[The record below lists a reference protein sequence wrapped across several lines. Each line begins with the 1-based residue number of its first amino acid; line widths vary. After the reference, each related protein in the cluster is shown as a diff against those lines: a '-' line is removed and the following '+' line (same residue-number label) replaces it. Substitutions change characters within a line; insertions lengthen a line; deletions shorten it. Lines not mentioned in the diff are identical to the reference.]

1 MKYLAFFLSLFFAAT
16 FTCIAQDY
24 QDVVYLKNGSII
36 RGMLI
41 ELIPFEYLDI
51 KTSNGRTRTIEMY
64 DVERIVKE
72 RAGTEART
80 QNNTRPSQ
88 GDSRNSQNS
97 TRLYDDDS
105 RNSQNSTRLYDDDS
119 RYSQNNARQYGT
131 DSRYSQNSNRAP
143 QGNSQNTR
151 APQSNSQYSQNNT
164 RASQSNSQYS
174 QNTRAPQNNSQ
185 YSQNNTRQYG
195 NDSRYSQNNVRSYEN
210 DYRYPQ
216 ENNRVVRNNNQY
228 AQNNYYDNNYY
239 SPQNSIHFGL
249 KSGLNITN
257 IAISKYNNKA
267 GVHAG
272 IFGEFKFN
280 NFAIQPE
287 LLYSLQGAQ
296 YSTEVLN
303 IVSATYKCNFH
314 YLHIP
319 LMLKYYVIDGLAFEI
334 GPQLGI
340 LLSAKSEETFGSLSD
355 SDELKDFMHDID
367 FSFNFGA
374 SYKIPSI
381 PLGFYTRYSLG
392 LTDIF
397 ENKLLNEPGKNRVFQ
412 VGAFVKF

>member
-1 MKYLAFFLSLFFAAT
+1 MKHLAFFLSLFFAAT

-80 QNNTRPSQ
+80 QNNTRPPQ

-97 TRLYDDDS
+97 TRLYNDDS
-105 RNSQNSTRLYDDDS
+105 RNSPQTSTRLYDDDS
-119 RYSQNNARQYGT
+119 RYSQNNARQYGN
-131 DSRYSQNSNRAP
+131 DSRYSQN
-143 QGNSQNTR
+143 GN
-151 APQSNSQYSQNNT
+151 
-164 RASQSNSQYS
+164 
-174 QNTRAPQNNSQ
+174 RAPQNNSQ

-210 DYRYPQ
+210 DYRYQ
-216 ENNRVVRNNNQY
+216 QNNNRVVRNNNQY

-280 NFAIQPE
+280 NFAVQPE

-334 GPQLGI
+334 GPQLGL
-340 LLSAKSEETFGSLSD
+340 LLSAKSEETFGNLSD
-355 SDELKDFMHDID
+355 SDELKDFTNDID

-381 PLGFYTRYSLG
+381 PLGFYARYSLG

-397 ENKLLNEPGKNRVFQ
+397 VNKLLNEPGKTRVFQ

>member
-1 MKYLAFFLSLFFAAT
+1 MQHIIYNDCTMKHLAFFLSLFFAAT

-64 DVERIVKE
+64 DIERIVKE

-80 QNNTRPSQ
+80 QNNTRPPQ

-105 RNSQNSTRLYDDDS
+105 RYSQNSTRLYEEDSRYSQNSTRQYEDDS

-143 QGNSQNTR
+143 Q
-151 APQSNSQYSQNNT
+151 SNSQYNT
-164 RASQSNSQYS
+164 RASQS
-174 QNTRAPQNNSQ
+174 NSQ

-216 ENNRVVRNNNQY
+216 NNNRVVRNNNQY
-228 AQNNYYDNNYY
+228 AQNNDYDYY
-239 SPQNSIHFGL
+239 SYNTSQNSIHFGI
-249 KSGLNITN
+249 KSGLILANM
-257 IAISKYNNKA
+257 AIDELKYKA
-267 GVHAG
+267 GIQAG

-287 LLYSLQGAQ
+287 LLYSLQGAKVKEEILNVM
-296 YSTEVLN
+296 YTSNFNLHYLN
-303 IVSATYKCNFH
+303 IPF
-314 YLHIP
+314 
-319 LMLKYYVIDGLAFEI
+319 MLKFYAIDAFAIEI
-334 GPQLGI
+334 GPQLGF
-340 LLSAKSEETFGSLSD
+340 LLSAKTKAASSSVNM
-355 SDELKDFMHDID
+355 KDLVKMNDID
-367 FSFNFGA
+367 FSLNFGA
-374 SYKIPSI
+374 SYQIPSL
-381 PLGFYTRYSLG
+381 PLGFYARYSLG
-392 LTDIF
+392 LTDIIT
-397 ENKLLNEPGKNRVFQ
+397 EDIPDDEKGKNRVFQ